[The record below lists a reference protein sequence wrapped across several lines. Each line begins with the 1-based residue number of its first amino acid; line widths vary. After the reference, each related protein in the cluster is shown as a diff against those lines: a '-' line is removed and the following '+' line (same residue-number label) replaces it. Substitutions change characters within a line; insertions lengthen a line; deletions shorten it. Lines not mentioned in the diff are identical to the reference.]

1 MVIKRCTLLSCAA
14 PFFFLAFR
22 RASST
27 AFPWSYSS
35 PNFGGAS
42 CGLFI
47 HLGWPHLGGAGL
59 GIRTQGHL
67 TAARRFVHWTTPHP
81 SLWIVHCNI
90 QKTYLSILSNSALS
104 HKLLWQEWKGRFHGS
119 EFFFILSVHNHINQ
133 SWSFSKNFLF
143 FTINRINFR
152 HYFVLR
158 FLYSYIPWLIF
169 VHGGCTV
176 QYGISLYCNFDV

>member
-14 PFFFLAFR
+14 PFFFFFLAFR

-27 AFPWSYSS
+27 AFPWGYSS
-35 PNFGGAS
+35 TNFGGAS
-42 CGLFI
+42 CGLFVFI
-47 HLGWPHLGGAGL
+47 HLGWSHFGGAGL

-104 HKLLWQEWKGRFHGS
+104 HKLLWQERKGRFHGS
-119 EFFFILSVHNHINQ
+119 EFLILFVHNHINQ
-133 SWSFSKNFLF
+133 SWSFSKIFLC
-143 FTINRINFR
+143 FTN
-152 HYFVLR
+152 
-158 FLYSYIPWLIF
+158 
-169 VHGGCTV
+169 
-176 QYGISLYCNFDV
+176 